1 MWLTLVSKHTCVDL
15 GNRKTGTSMWKAPT
29 KKVVR
34 LSGRISNMILLHH
47 SSGSGNYSH
56 QFNLAKYTREL
67 FFQSNNRVLK
77 IPPFMQSGSMQIP
90 PQYIILGPYKKTDI
104 VIDSWFKLF
113 EFSRQ
118 LHLLSNE
125 RFVFVTGTRVM
136 RYLRLIFC
144 SLVLKPECYSKG
156 PNTLSHLRL
165 SSIAAAGKSSF
176 SWWKFN
182 PDDPDFKK
190 SISSSKTWNSYMLWE
205 VKWKFKEWC
214 QTDWILWF
222 RVNSLFKSDLDRE
235 R

>member
-125 RFVFVTGTRVM
+125 RFVFVAGTRVM
-136 RYLRLIFC
+136 AYLRLIFC
-144 SLVLKPECYSKG
+144 SLVLKPEWYSKW